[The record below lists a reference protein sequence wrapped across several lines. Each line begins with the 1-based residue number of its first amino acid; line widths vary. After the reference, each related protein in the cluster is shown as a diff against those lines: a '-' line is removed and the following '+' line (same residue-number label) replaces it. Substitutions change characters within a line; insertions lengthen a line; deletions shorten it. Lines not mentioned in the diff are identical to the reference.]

1 MASTIGYIFH
11 SNALKE
17 IFMAISE
24 KQTVPPRWRQAIWKL
39 VCRLVSRKPS
49 VARIANILGATLLAY
64 TFFIVAM
71 GQWLP
76 AVLFMTPM
84 AGHPWSIIRFY
95 YMIGTPLGL
104 IFLCWYWSAF
114 GVCVAAVASYLTGTR
129 MTRRIPWLGISGFVL
144 TTLFLGCLSYWA
156 KWG

>member
-1 MASTIGYIFH
+1 MASTIGYVFH

-17 IFMAISE
+17 IFMASSE
-24 KQTVPPRWRQAIWKL
+24 KQTVPPRWLQAIWKL
-39 VCRLVSRKPS
+39 ACRLLPSKPS

-64 TFFIVAM
+64 TFFLAAM
-71 GQWLP
+71 GQWLS

-84 AGHPWSIIRFY
+84 AGHPWSIIRLC
-95 YMIGTPLGL
+95 YMVVRSLGL

-129 MTRRIPWLGISGFVL
+129 TARRIPWLGISGFVL
-144 TTLFLGCLSYWA
+144 TTLFLVCLSYWA